1 MKKVLL
7 VLFFVSL
14 STQVYSK
21 DLYTWGFAGGDCKTM
36 KLVLKDYGEEGELAI
51 SSAIRGFLTGYNV
64 SQPRHK
70 AKIINSSSTDFVISY
85 LKEFCRKQ
93 GDQGEIHK
101 ALIKHYKT
109 LPRIK

>member
-70 AKIINSSSTDFVISY
+70 LRLLILVVQIS
-85 LKEFCRKQ
+85 
-93 GDQGEIHK
+93 
-101 ALIKHYKT
+101 
-109 LPRIK
+109 